1 MNTAVSH
8 SYEYGRT
15 VCIRGHAIYEVFSR
29 LLSALTQIR
38 ICTSM
43 RPRILF
49 VWDVGWKFGGII
61 GIFCR
66 KVLIGTQV
74 LFYDILPGPQVRELS
89 VRLLVPV
96 SNSCFHIN
104 LHIQ

>member
-49 VWDVGWKFGGII
+49 VWDVGMEIWWNYRYILSKSTDRYSGTVLRYITRTAGQRII
-61 GIFCR
+61 GTSA
-66 KVLIGTQV
+66 GTCV
-74 LFYDILPGPQVRELS
+74 
-89 VRLLVPV
+89 
-96 SNSCFHIN
+96 
-104 LHIQ
+104 